1 MNRNRFI
8 KVRVSDSEQQQIKV
22 KAEEAG
28 LTVSDL
34 MRYRTLGTRLRK
46 TSVDRERIRQLAR
59 IGSNLNQLARWV
71 NSRKDRVTALEV
83 LLWLNRLSI
92 AAREIVKTEGE
103 KDAN

>member
-1 MNRNRFI
+1 MNRKRFI
-8 KVRVSDSEQQQIKV
+8 KVRVSDLEHQQIKV

-46 TSVDRERIRQLAR
+46 TSVDKECIRQLAR

-71 NSRKDRVTALEV
+71 NSRKDRATALEV
-83 LLWLNRLSI
+83 LLWLNRVAI
-92 AAREIVKTEGE
+92 AAREVIKTEGE